1 MKKHLL
7 KWGKSGNITKVSEV
21 LRKQPPLPK
30 NVILGKI
37 LGSRKPGHVYKASAT
52 KAYMGNL
59 GMCYPVIN
67 ILQHAA
73 N

>member
-37 LGSRKPGHVYKASAT
+37 LGEAENQDTYIKPLPQKHTWEIWACAT
-52 KAYMGNL
+52 
-59 GMCYPVIN
+59 
-67 ILQHAA
+67 Q
-73 N
+73 